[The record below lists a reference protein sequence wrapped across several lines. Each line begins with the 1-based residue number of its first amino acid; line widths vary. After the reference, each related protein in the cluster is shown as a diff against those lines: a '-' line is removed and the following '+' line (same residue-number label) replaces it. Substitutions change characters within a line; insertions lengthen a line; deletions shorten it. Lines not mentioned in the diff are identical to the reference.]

1 MNEKLSKLGLFTT
14 GNELNGSHSIDT
26 VSSETYPFGS
36 LLFKKAFESCKE
48 TLRVGFLCFFFPLFL
63 FTDSES
69 NLKLF
74 SWFLSTTWQLALF
87 RCLSLA
93 LGQNFCLLERWFPR
107 NIWCCG
113 INFLTKLSNPMREK
127 HVLPLCWKFSLS
139 PLETCHVCRALK
151 FDDCVIY
158 QLYLGWF
165 AKTTWNFRTSKH
177 LSEETTFKILIFNF
191 LYLILLFLF
200 FLPSTWTK
208 DETWWLST
216 QLFVSLF
223 SLTLY

>member
-1 MNEKLSKLGLFTT
+1 M
-14 GNELNGSHSIDT
+14 
-26 VSSETYPFGS
+26 
-36 LLFKKAFESCKE
+36 
-48 TLRVGFLCFFFPLFL
+48 FFFFAV
-63 FTDSES
+63 FFIYRFWIKSEAV
-69 NLKLF
+69 LLIPEHY
-74 SWFLSTTWQLALF
+74 LAT
-87 RCLSLA
+87 CLVQMFIPA

-127 HVLPLCWKFSLS
+127 HVLPLCWKFSFS

-177 LSEETTFKILIFNF
+177 LSEETTFKILLFNF
-191 LYLILLFLF
+191 LYLTLLFLF
-200 FLPSTWTK
+200 FYQVREPKMKLDDSPHSYLSLRLAWHCTK
-208 DETWWLST
+208 SKNLIFCS
-216 QLFVSLF
+216 FF
-223 SLTLY
+223 